1 MLTVFFKL
9 VRESEDMNNK
19 NNIKVLA
26 YYLPQ
31 FYPTKEND
39 QWWGKGFT
47 EWTNVGKAE
56 KLWKKHYQPKVP
68 ADLGYY
74 DLRLP
79 SVREQQA
86 ELAREAGVSG
96 FLYWHY
102 WFGNGRRLLSEVFQ
116 EVLDSGKPDF
126 PFALA
131 WANHPWY
138 KKSWAS
144 NTNSDELLLAQTYPG
159 IDDAREHFEFLLKA
173 FKDPRYIKIDGKP
186 FLLIFHPKKLPDLYI
201 RQFRKWTVEA
211 GFKGLYLV
219 ANVID
224 PNETLQD
231 YQNRGYEA
239 VTYNNICNYQM
250 HFFSEMNPLHRIVV
264 RIYRIIKEKL
274 TGMPHLATDYGKH
287 CKEFIS
293 EKDKEEDVIPEIFPN
308 WDHSPRSGRKC
319 GPIFYNCEPKY
330 FYEHVKTAVEAVKSK
345 PIEKRILILKSW
357 NEWGEGNYMEPDL
370 KYGHGYIDALR
381 RALDSSG
388 DD

>member
-1 MLTVFFKL
+1 MT
-9 VRESEDMNNK
+9 

-31 FYPTKEND
+31 YYPTKEND

-56 KLWKKHYQPKVP
+56 KLWKGHYQPKVP

-79 SVREQQA
+79 IVREQQA
-86 ELAREAGVSG
+86 ALAREAGVSG

-102 WFGNGRRLLSEVFQ
+102 WFGNGKRLLSEVFQ

-144 NTNSDELLLAQTYPG
+144 DTNSDELLLAQTYPG
-159 IDDAREHFEFLLKA
+159 IEDARMHFEFLLKA
-173 FKDPRYIKIDGKP
+173 FHDPRYIKIDDKP
-186 FLLIFHPKKLPDLYI
+186 FLLIFHPKKLPAMYI
-201 RQFRKWTVEA
+201 ENFHKWTIEA

-224 PNETLQD
+224 PSETFQD
-231 YQNRGYEA
+231 YKKLGYEA
-239 VTYNNICNYQM
+239 VTYNNISNYQM
-250 HFFSEMNPLHRIVV
+250 RFFYEMNPIKRFTV
-264 RIYRIIKEKL
+264 RVYRRLREQL
-274 TGMPHLATDYGKH
+274 TGKPHLATDYGKH
-287 CKEFIS
+287 CKEFITAR
-293 EKDKEEDVIPEIFPN
+293 DREEGVLPEIFPN

-330 FYEHVKTAVEAVKSK
+330 FYEHVKTAVDAVKDK
-345 PIEKRILILKSW
+345 PLEQRILILKSW

-370 KYGHGYIDALR
+370 RYHHGYIDALR
-381 RALDSSG
+381 RALDTA
-388 DD
+388 DDK